1 MAEQGPL
8 SGQTLGGR
16 YLLGDLLGEGG
27 FGVVYAGRHLLLDRP
42 QAIKVLLEQHFR
54 KPKFRERFLREARTV
69 AALDHPHIVHID
81 DFGMEEQTS
90 RAYLVMPFVGGR
102 TFHDFLKKRREPLTL
117 EQIVSYLEQVCNA
130 LDYAHQRNVVH
141 LDLKPHNLL
150 VHEDGRLLLSDF
162 GLAHLLKQ
170 EGLEGGTSLRYGTPH
185 YMAPEHINGYPDR
198 CSDVYA
204 LGVIL
209 YQMLVSR
216 RPFEGPTP
224 EAVMMQHLTK
234 PPPPLQFSRP
244 ELPPELGEVLEKAL
258 AKEVAQRY
266 QSAGELLIAFKTAL
280 ARAQERIRQA
290 EAERIR
296 PAQLVQQEQAR
307 SWMDMLAEDEE
318 PIRPEAER
326 IRPVRR
332 VQQQKPVQQVPQH
345 RPIQRIPQRPVQR
358 AVPGSRPSGS
368 RSGRIQRIPQRPV
381 QQTPSPSPVSRR
393 PQRQHSSLR
402 QSVKDFLENIGE
414 PLAVVGILTLDA
426 SFLLLGILGFF
437 NVSIIA
443 GFNMDLGHRLIC
455 LVIGLVG
462 SALTAVAIQASWTDV
477 ELWPLAGYDLIVG
490 LVCLIVGIGGLVNRS
505 FYASYPFLSLTHV
518 NILDS
523 IVGLVIGVPA
533 TLWTVAWAIYV
544 W

>member
-90 RAYLVMPFVGGR
+90 RAYLVMPFVGSG
-102 TFHDFLKKRREPLTL
+102 TFHDLLRKRREPLAL
-117 EQIVSYLEQVCNA
+117 EQIVSYLVQVCSA

-185 YMAPEHINGYPDR
+185 YMAPEHINGQPDR

-209 YQMLVSR
+209 YQMLVRR

-224 EAVMMQHLTK
+224 EAVMMQHMNK
-234 PPPPLQFSRP
+234 PPPPLRASRP
-244 ELPPELGEVLEKAL
+244 ELPPELEKVLEKAL
-258 AKEVAQRY
+258 AKEVTQRY
-266 QSAGELLIAFKTAL
+266 QSAGELLTAFKTAL
-280 ARAQERIRQA
+280 VRAQERIQRAEVERIRKAEEEPGRRVEEERARKAEEERVRKAEEERARQA
-290 EAERIR
+290 EEERIR
-296 PAQLVQQEQAR
+296 HAQ
-307 SWMDMLAEDEE
+307 
-318 PIRPEAER
+318 
-326 IRPVRR
+326 R
-332 VQQQKPVQQVPQH
+332 VQQQKPVQQARQE
-345 RPIQRIPQRPVQR
+345 PIRPVQVTSKAR
-358 AVPGSRPSGS
+358 TRKAAL
-368 RSGRIQRIPQRPV
+368 
-381 QQTPSPSPVSRR
+381 
-393 PQRQHSSLR
+393 PQRQPSSFM
-402 QSVKDFLENIGE
+402 QSVGDFLESKKRARRISR
-414 PLAVVGILTLDA
+414 I
-426 SFLLLGILGFF
+426 
-437 NVSIIA
+437 
-443 GFNMDLGHRLIC
+443 
-455 LVIGLVG
+455 
-462 SALTAVAIQASWTDV
+462 
-477 ELWPLAGYDLIVG
+477 
-490 LVCLIVGIGGLVNRS
+490 
-505 FYASYPFLSLTHV
+505 THCF
-518 NILDS
+518 
-523 IVGLVIGVPA
+523 G
-533 TLWTVAWAIYV
+533 
-544 W
+544 